1 MKPSAGPKV
10 PSEKSPGGQEEDL
23 SVAQRAGINP
33 EPISLRPESN
43 LPLKGDQN
51 IIEPTSTES
60 VEKEQQLPKKK
71 ILKSLRNFP
80 YELTYYCWYRDD
92 NNNIF
97 KNIFIEFD
105 IKDNL
110 NRFVKLLFAVAKVIH
125 YQDHDER
132 YFLHIFNHIKMN
144 ILKIYQMGQN
154 QHFNNLLTIYVEWL
168 RKFGFVPLT

>member
-33 EPISLRPESN
+33 EPISLRPESH

-80 YELTYYCWYRDD
+80 
-92 NNNIF
+92 
-97 KNIFIEFD
+97 
-105 IKDNL
+105 
-110 NRFVKLLFAVAKVIH
+110 
-125 YQDHDER
+125 
-132 YFLHIFNHIKMN
+132 
-144 ILKIYQMGQN
+144 
-154 QHFNNLLTIYVEWL
+154 
-168 RKFGFVPLT
+168 